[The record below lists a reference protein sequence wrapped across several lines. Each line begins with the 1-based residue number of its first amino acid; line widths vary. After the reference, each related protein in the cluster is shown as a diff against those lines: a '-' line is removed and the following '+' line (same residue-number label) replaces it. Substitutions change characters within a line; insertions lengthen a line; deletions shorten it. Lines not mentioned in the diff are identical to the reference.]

1 MYSRHM
7 HRQVTSSAVL
17 LARLEWLEARVV
29 EIEQRLEHGSASEQ
43 DRAEL
48 VRMQAEAEFYHET
61 LEQLGA
67 FNRCE
72 DLVRYAS

>member
-1 MYSRHM
+1 MYSLYM

-29 EIEQRLEHGSASEQ
+29 EIEQRLEHGSANEQ

-48 VRMQAEAEFYHET
+48 VRLQAEAEFYHET
-61 LEQLGA
+61 LEQLGV
-67 FNRCE
+67 FNPSE
-72 DLVRYAS
+72 ELVRYAS